1 MLDSIYPVFVTCLTS
16 SPERARLKLDSPLT
30 LSSGRTAKKYSSF
43 FNSVKRPFTVLLNS
57 RLWESGALWKFS
69 PGLIYSAAYPTG
81 HHRIVGFKCRRNAHW
96 IHDIREK
103 MSAKKERP
111 RTIVLGRRFLDQL
124 LNCSTSFPE
133 KDPLEADPLARQHLH
148 SIAPR
153 QPAPVARI
161 GPQRREPVVVTETA
175 RGLSR

>member
-1 MLDSIYPVFVTCLTS
+1 M
-16 SPERARLKLDSPLT
+16 
-30 LSSGRTAKKYSSF
+30 KYSSF
-43 FNSVKRPFTVLLNS
+43 LNSVKHPFRVLLNP
-57 RLWESGALWKFS
+57 RLWESSRSVEIQSGSCTQQLRVWSLENHQRAFD
-69 PGLIYSAAYPTG
+69 AED
-81 HHRIVGFKCRRNAHW
+81 VHW

-153 QPAPVARI
+153 QPAPAAGIR
-161 GPQRREPVVVTETA
+161 PQLRESVVVTETA
-175 RGLSR
+175 RGSSR